1 MNLSSYDKE
10 KIKKRIV
17 EKLQSQKEIDK
28 IVIFGSFLK
37 NNKPND
43 IDVAIFQN
51 SKENYLY
58 LSLKYRKAVREIS
71 KQIPIDIIPLLTDKS
86 NDFISLFQVF
96 PLRQHYKNLSIRHV
110 VFIHATGNIFGR

>member
-1 MNLSSYDKE
+1 MNLSNFEKE

-17 EKLQSQKEIDK
+17 EELQLQPEIDR

-37 NNKPND
+37 DNSPND

-51 SKENYLY
+51 SKDNYLH

-71 KQIPIDIIPLLTDKS
+71 KRIPIDIIPILTDKS
-86 NDFISLFQVF
+86 NDFILNEIENGEV
-96 PLRQHYKNLSIRHV
+96 
-110 VFIHATGNIFGR
+110 IFERGH